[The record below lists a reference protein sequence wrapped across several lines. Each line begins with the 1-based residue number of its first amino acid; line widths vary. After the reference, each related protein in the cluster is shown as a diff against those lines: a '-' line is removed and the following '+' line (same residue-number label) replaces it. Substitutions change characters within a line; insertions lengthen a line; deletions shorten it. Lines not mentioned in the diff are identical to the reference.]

1 MKKFFAILIIFPALG
16 ISACNGAESPAMTE
30 AAVTADMWEY
40 EYYINDIDYY
50 SSLYSTAVARFSEL
64 VALQDWSGARA
75 EAQSHIE
82 ILNDISEIVTPAGL
96 AEYQNDILTAV
107 EYEKE
112 YRRIAVELFDCYL
125 NGSEQGEMDAISA
138 EFQELTSENISIE
151 TALASAREAAQAYLK

>member
-1 MKKFFAILIIFPALG
+1 MKKFFAILIILPVLG
-16 ISACNGAESPAMTE
+16 ISACNGADSSAVTE
-30 AAVTADMWEY
+30 TAVTADMWEY

-125 NGSEQGEMDAISA
+125 NGSEQSKMDAISA
-138 EFQELTSENISIE
+138 ELQELASENISIE